1 MSKALPLAVAGAALI
16 AGFILFTALGVG
28 GGSDHKTRAAAPPKP
43 KLTKHQSAIAHYS
56 ELVSIREAQTSNRLS
71 EDPPIA
77 PRRFNAPIGAYR
89 AYAARQARQLNGE
102 VARLRAAIVSGSR
115 ARAQAAWRTAFARYL
130 RLGAVYGAFGEL
142 DTEIDGQ
149 PGGLAGGAH
158 DPHFTGLHRI
168 ESILW
173 GDAPVR
179 SAAPFAAR
187 LVRDVRRLR
196 TAIPDSEIEP
206 LDYATRAHEILED
219 AQRDFLSGV
228 DVPWSHEGVL
238 ATASGVIATR
248 EVIATLRGLL
258 GGRDALQPVQLGLS
272 RLSATL
278 RVIRRDHR
286 GALPTLDQL
295 TVAERERLDGSLSW
309 LLERLQMV
317 PGELETQDS
326 PVIPRL
332 RTR

>member
-1 MSKALPLAVAGAALI
+1 MSKALPFAVAGAALI
-16 AGFILFTALGVG
+16 AGFLLLTALGVG
-28 GGSDHKTRAAAPPKP
+28 GGADHTTRTTALRKP
-43 KLTKHQSAIAHYS
+43 ALTRHESAIARYS
-56 ELVSIREAQTSNRLS
+56 QLVSIREAQTDNRLS

-77 PRRFNAPIGAYR
+77 PRRFGAPIAAYR
-89 AYAARQARQLNGE
+89 AYAAHQARTLNRE
-102 VARLRAAIVSGSR
+102 VARLRAAIAAGSR
-115 ARAQAAWRTAFARYL
+115 TRAQAAWRIAFARYL
-130 RLGAVYGAFGEL
+130 RLGAVYGAFGDL

-149 PGGLAGGAH
+149 PGGLAGGAQ

-168 ESILW
+168 ESVLW
-173 GDAPVR
+173 GGRPVR

-187 LVRDVRRLR
+187 LARDVRRLR
-196 TAIPDSEIEP
+196 TAIRGSEIEP

-238 ATASGVIATR
+238 ATASGVVATR
-248 EVIATLRGLL
+248 EVIATLRDLL
-258 GGRDALQPVQLGLS
+258 GGRDALQPVQLGLT
-272 RLSATL
+272 RMSATL
-278 RVIRRDHR
+278 RSIRHAHHGR
-286 GALPTLDQL
+286 LPTLDEL
-295 TVAERERLDGSLSW
+295 TGAERERLDGSLSW